1 MPSTRNMTTPV
12 FEKPELTSFP
22 ASPNS
27 NAKLLFG
34 LPNHAPSTQ
43 ALQLGTNSDILFGR
57 ADDGMTLDYISIFAC
72 RLHLAAN
79 GFWPGQ
85 PR

>member
-1 MPSTRNMTTPV
+1 MTTPI
-12 FEKPELTSFP
+12 FEEQELTSFP

-34 LPNHAPSTQ
+34 LPNRASFTQ

-57 ADDGMTLDYISIFAC
+57 ADNGMSLNHLPMFDTC
-72 RLHLAAN
+72 LHLATN
-79 GFWPGQ
+79 GFCPGQ